1 MQVDFPAIP
10 ISDDMLWGEGT
21 DFAPAYYWPFGELLV
36 NFYKLAR
43 RNLLDWPIQNPRQWR
58 DLIIVKKTMADVFEK
73 LSADDKAV
81 IAEQYEW
88 FLSKDGIIDWKAAA
102 EYKKPEF
109 ECLGENIKKSLEIIE
124 AEKVFK

>member
-1 MQVDFPAIP
+1 
-10 ISDDMLWGEGT
+10 
-21 DFAPAYYWPFGELLV
+21 
-36 NFYKLAR
+36 
-43 RNLLDWPIQNPRQWR
+43 
-58 DLIIVKKTMADVFEK
+58 MADVFQK
-73 LSADDKAV
+73 LSADDRAV

-109 ECLGENIKKSLEIIE
+109 ECLGGNIQKSLEIIE